1 MPLAKAQALHAT
13 RSAELDTQLASLWP
27 EWPKTITLEIG
38 CGHGHFLTAYAQ
50 AHPKEH
56 CLGIDILADRILRA
70 QKKARRAGL
79 ANLAF
84 VQAEARLLLEVLP
97 TSVRFSRIFALFP
110 DPWPKRRHHKHRL
123 LQAEFLDLLA
133 KRAGKGAHLFFRT
146 DYEPYYQ
153 DAVATLRD
161 HAAWQLAD
169 EPWPFEFETVFQSRA
184 EVHYSCIARA
194 RTPHHDA

>member
-13 RSAELDTQLASLWP
+13 RFAELSTQLSALWP
-27 EWPKTITLEIG
+27 AWPATITLEIG

-50 AHPKEH
+50 AHPTEY
-56 CLGIDILADRILRA
+56 CLGVDILGDRILRA

-84 VQAEARLLLEVLP
+84 LHSEAQLLLAALP
-97 TSVRFSRIFALFP
+97 APVRFNRIFVLFP

-123 LQAEFLDLLA
+123 IQPAFLNILA
-133 KRAGKGAHLFFRT
+133 GRAKKGAYLFFRT
-146 DYEPYYQ
+146 DYEPYYME
-153 DAVATLRD
+153 AVATLRD
-161 HAAWQLAD
+161 SATWELTG

-184 EVHYSCIARA
+184 EVHHSCAARCA
-194 RTPHHDA
+194 TPPA